1 MGHKFCL
8 AQSGTKEKKESGLA
22 RSEVDNFN
30 IKCESY
36 SKNNLYGKELL
47 FFFLHPFR
55 NWILENTM
63 RHLHYKGPIKSLV
76 HFLNFTSGARGT
88 NLSILNS

>member
-47 FFFLHPFR
+47 FFFLA
-55 NWILENTM
+55 
-63 RHLHYKGPIKSLV
+63 SLSKLDIGE
-76 HFLNFTSGARGT
+76 HNEASTLQRSY
-88 NLSILNS
+88 